1 MRVPGMTPRAA
12 YHARMPMWTGSWSA
26 GRRRGALVVV
36 AAAASLAVATLL
48 VAWLQG
54 GPLHA
59 PNASALYLVAVV
71 AVAILGGTWA
81 AIACSV
87 AAFLLYDVLFVEPVG
102 SLTVS
107 EPGEWLNLVLFLL
120 VAVAIGQLA
129 ALQAARADDAA
140 RRARESQAL
149 FRISRTLAT
158 ADNVAA
164 AAPAILSGLVTDAG
178 LDRAWLSTL
187 DGARERVVADSAA
200 GSAPPVSAT
209 ASTLTRRP
217 GDEPARW
224 VRAHLAPGAAPQRP
238 TPACLYRVAVVADG
252 TPAGYLWGTRAREAG
267 DPSREETRLLALAAD
282 QLGLALNREALARE
296 ATAAEVAKQSEALK
310 TALLD
315 SVSHDLRTPLATI
328 RAAAGALLDPALQWS
343 AVERQR
349 TAQTIDN
356 EAQRLDRIV
365 HNVLDMS
372 RLEAGVLR
380 PELEVLP
387 VDEVVRPVVD
397 RLAGIL
403 GSRLSVTIPDD
414 LPPVLVDAVYLDE
427 ALTNLLENA
436 VHHGGPEVPVAVT
449 ARLAGPGRVVIAV
462 EDGGAG
468 VPAEAM
474 PHLFEKFYRVRQR
487 GGPSRRGLGIGLSVV
502 KGMVEAMDGHVS
514 AGPSPLGG
522 LAVTLDLPAASV
534 PPEEPQAPEEPRT

>member
-1 MRVPGMTPRAA
+1 VTVASAA
-12 YHARMPMWTGSWSA
+12 
-26 GRRRGALVVV
+26 L
-36 AAAASLAVATLL
+36 SLAVATAL

-54 GPLHA
+54 APLHA

-81 AIACSV
+81 AVACSV
-87 AAFLLYDVLFVEPVG
+87 AAFLLYDFLFIQPLYTFTVG
-102 SLTVS
+102 
-107 EPGEWLNLVLFLL
+107 EPGEWLNLVLFLV

-129 ALQAARADDAA
+129 ALQAERAADAA

-149 FRISRTLAT
+149 FHISRTLAT
-158 ADNVAA
+158 TDQVAA
-164 AAPAILSGLVTDAG
+164 AAPAVLAGLVSDAG

-200 GSAPPVSAT
+200 GSAPPVSAM

-224 VRAHLAPGAAPQRP
+224 VRAHLSPGAAAPHP
-238 TPACLYRVAVVADG
+238 SPACLYRVAVLADG
-252 TPAGYLWGTRAREAG
+252 KPAGYLWGARAREAG

-328 RAAAGALLDPALQWS
+328 RAAAGALLDPALEWS
-343 AVERQR
+343 AEQRQQ

-387 VDEVVRPVVD
+387 VDEVVRPVVE
-397 RLAGIL
+397 RLAGL
-403 GSRLSVTIPDD
+403 LDSRLTVTIPDD

-436 VHHGGPEVPVAVT
+436 VHHGGPDVPVAVT
-449 ARLAGPGRVVIAV
+449 GRLGDPGRVTLTV
-462 EDGGAG
+462 EDGGPG
-468 VPAEAM
+468 VPPEAL
-474 PHLFEKFYRVRQR
+474 PRLFEKFYRVRQK

-502 KGMVEAMDGHVS
+502 KGMVEAMGGHVVAAS
-514 AGPSPLGG
+514 SPLGG
-522 LAVTLDLPAASV
+522 LAVTLDLPAAAL
-534 PPEEPQAPEEPRT
+534 PPDEPRSPTEARS

>member
-1 MRVPGMTPRAA
+1 M
-12 YHARMPMWTGSWSA
+12 
-26 GRRRGALVVV
+26 
-36 AAAASLAVATLL
+36 
-48 VAWLQG
+48 
-54 GPLHA
+54 
-59 PNASALYLVAVV
+59 
-71 AVAILGGTWA
+71 
-81 AIACSV
+81 
-87 AAFLLYDVLFVEPVG
+87 
-102 SLTVS
+102 
-107 EPGEWLNLVLFLL
+107 
-120 VAVAIGQLA
+120 
-129 ALQAARADDAA
+129 
-140 RRARESQAL
+140 
-149 FRISRTLAT
+149 
-158 ADNVAA
+158 AA
-164 AAPAILSGLVTDAG
+164 AAPAVLSGLVTDAG

-238 TPACLYRVAVVADG
+238 TPTCLYRVAVMADG

-267 DPSREETRLLALAAD
+267 DPSGEETRLLALAAD

-328 RAAAGALLDPALQWS
+328 RAAAGALLDPALEWS
-343 AVERQR
+343 AAQRQQ

-380 PELEVLP
+380 PEREVLP

-436 VHHGGPEVPVAVT
+436 VHHGGPDVPVAVT
-449 ARLAGPGRVVIAV
+449 ARLGRT
-462 EDGGAG
+462 
-468 VPAEAM
+468 
-474 PHLFEKFYRVRQR
+474 R
-487 GGPSRRGLGIGLSVV
+487 GGSPSPSRTAERGCRRRRCRASSRSSIACARRAARRDAGWASASASSRAWWRRWTATSRPAAVPSVV
-502 KGMVEAMDGHVS
+502 W
-514 AGPSPLGG
+514 
-522 LAVTLDLPAASV
+522 
-534 PPEEPQAPEEPRT
+534 R

>member
-1 MRVPGMTPRAA
+1 MRTPGTAPRAA
-12 YHARMPMWTGSWSA
+12 YHERVPRLTGSWTT
-26 GRRRGALVVV
+26 GRRRAAAVVA
-36 AAAASLAVATLL
+36 AAAASLAIATLL

-54 GPLHA
+54 APLHA

-81 AIACSV
+81 AVACSV
-87 AAFLLYDVLFVEPVG
+87 AAFLLYDFLFTQP
-102 SLTVS
+102 LYTFTVAQ
-107 EPGEWLNLVLFLL
+107 PDEWLNLILFLL
-120 VAVAIGQLA
+120 VAVPSASLPRSRRLA
-129 ALQAARADDAA
+129 PLMPPGGRGSRRPCFASAARWPPPTPW
-140 RRARESQAL
+140 RRPRP
-149 FRISRTLAT
+149 T
-158 ADNVAA
+158 V
-164 AAPAILSGLVTDAG
+164 LSGLVTDAG

-200 GSAPPVSAT
+200 GSAPPVSAM

-224 VRAHLAPGAAPQRP
+224 VRAHLAPGAAQQRP
-238 TPACLYRVAVVADG
+238 SPACLFRVAVMADG

-267 DPSREETRLLALAAD
+267 DPSGEETRLLALAAD
-282 QLGLALNREALARE
+282 QLGLALKREALTRE

-328 RAAAGALLDPALQWS
+328 RAAAGALLDPALDWS
-343 AVERQR
+343 ASQRQQ

-397 RLAGIL
+397 RLAAIL
-403 GSRLSVTIPDD
+403 GSRLTVTIPDD

-436 VHHGGPEVPVAVT
+436 VHHGGPDVPVAVVG
-449 ARLAGPGRVVIAV
+449 RLGDPGRVTITV
-462 EDGGAG
+462 EDGGPG

-474 PHLFEKFYRVRQR
+474 PRLFEKFYRVRQR

-502 KGMVEAMDGHVS
+502 KGMVEAMGGHVS
-514 AGPSPLGG
+514 AGPQ
-522 LAVTLDLPAASV
+522 PARGAGRDARSAGRQR
-534 PPEEPQAPEEPRT
+534 PA

>member
-1 MRVPGMTPRAA
+1 MRIPGTPPRAA
-12 YHARMPMWTGSWSA
+12 YHARMPMLTGSWNA
-26 GRRRGALVVV
+26 GRRRGALVVG
-36 AAAASLAVATLL
+36 AAAASLAIATLL
-48 VAWLQG
+48 VALLQG

-59 PNASALYLVAVV
+59 PNASAVYLVAVV

-81 AIACSV
+81 AVACSV
-87 AAFLLYDVLFVEPVG
+87 AAFLLYDFLFIQP
-102 SLTVS
+102 LYTFTVAQ
-107 EPGEWLNLVLFLL
+107 PGEWLNLILFLL

-140 RRARESQAL
+140 RRARESHAL

-158 ADNVAA
+158 TDDVAA
-164 AAPAILSGLVTDAG
+164 AAPAVLSGLVSEAG
-178 LDRAWLSTL
+178 LDRVWLSTL

-200 GSAPPVSAT
+200 GTAPPVSAT

-238 TPACLYRVAVVADG
+238 SPACLYRVAVMADG
-252 TPAGYLWGTRAREAG
+252 TPAGYLWGARAREAG
-267 DPSREETRLLALAAD
+267 DPSGEETRLLALAAD
-282 QLGLALNREALARE
+282 QLGLALKREALARE

-328 RAAAGALLDPALQWS
+328 RAAAGALLDPALEWS
-343 AVERQR
+343 AEQRQQ

-403 GSRLSVTIPDD
+403 DSRLTVTIPDD

-436 VHHGGPEVPVAVT
+436 VHHGGPKVPIAVSGK
-449 ARLAGPGRVVIAV
+449 LGGPGRVTITV

-468 VPAEAM
+468 VPPEAM
-474 PHLFEKFYRVRQR
+474 PRLFEKFYRVRQR
-487 GGPSRRGLGIGLSVV
+487 GGPARRGLGIGLSVV
-502 KGMVEAMDGHVS
+502 KGMVEAMGGHVS
-514 AGPSPLGG
+514 AGRSPLGG

-534 PPEEPQAPEEPRT
+534 PPEEARTPEGART

>member
-1 MRVPGMTPRAA
+1 MRAPGVVAGAA
-12 YHARMPMWTGSWSA
+12 YHGRMRPWVLSVAA
-26 GRRRGALVVV
+26 GRRRGVLVAA
-36 AAAASLAVATLL
+36 AAAASLSVATVL
-48 VAWLQG
+48 VALLQG
-54 GPLHA
+54 APLHVS
-59 PNASALYLVAVV
+59 NASVVYLVAVV
-71 AVAILGGTWA
+71 AVAIAGGTWA
-81 AIACSV
+81 AVACSI
-87 AAFLLYDVLFVEPVG
+87 ASFLLYDVLFVDPVG
-102 SLTVS
+102 SLTVA
-107 EPGEWLNLVLFLL
+107 EPGEWLNLLLFLL
-120 VAVAIGQLA
+120 VAVAIGQLT

-158 ADNVAA
+158 SDNVVAV
-164 AAPAILSGLVTDAG
+164 APAILAGLVTDAG
-178 LDRAWLSTL
+178 LDRAWLSML
-187 DGARERVVADSAA
+187 DGARERTVADSAA
-200 GSAPPVSAT
+200 GSAPPLSAM

-224 VRAHLAPGAAPQRP
+224 VRAHLANGVPAQRRP
-238 TPACLYRVAVVADG
+238 SPACLFRVAVVADG
-252 TPAGYLWGTRAREAG
+252 TPAGYLWGVRARETG
-267 DPSREETRLLALAAD
+267 DPTREETRLLALAAD
-282 QLGLALNREALARE
+282 QMGLALKREALARE

-328 RAAAGALLDPALQWS
+328 RAAAGALLDPSLDWS
-343 AVERQR
+343 AAQRQQ

-380 PELEVLP
+380 PELEVVP
-387 VDEVVRPVVD
+387 VDEVVRPVVA
-397 RLAGIL
+397 RLAATL
-403 GSRLSVTIPDD
+403 GSRLTVSIPDD
-414 LPPVLVDAVYLDE
+414 LPPVLVDAVYMDE

-436 VHHGGPEVPVAVT
+436 VHHGGPDVPVVVT
-449 ARLAGPGRVVIAV
+449 ARPAGPDRVTITV

-468 VPAEAM
+468 VPPEAM
-474 PHLFEKFYRVRQR
+474 PRLFEKFYRVRQR

-514 AGPSPLGG
+514 ATSSRLGG
-522 LAVTLDLPAASV
+522 LAVTLDLPAASG
-534 PPEEPQAPEEPRT
+534 PPEEPRS

>member
-1 MRVPGMTPRAA
+1 
-12 YHARMPMWTGSWSA
+12 MPSWVASLA
-26 GRRRGALVVV
+26 WGRRRGVFVV
-36 AAAASLAVATLL
+36 AAALASLSLATAMVAL
-48 VAWLQG
+48 LQG
-54 GPLHA
+54 APLHA
-59 PNASALYLVAVV
+59 PNASAVYLVAVV
-71 AVAILGGTWA
+71 AVAIVGGTWA
-81 AIACSV
+81 AVACSI
-87 AAFLLYDVLFVEPVG
+87 ASFLLYDFLFVDPIG
-102 SLTVS
+102 SLTVAQ
-107 EPGEWLNLVLFLL
+107 PGEWLNLVLFLL
-120 VAVAIGQLA
+120 VAAAIGQLT

-158 ADNVAA
+158 SDSVAA
-164 AAPAILSGLVTDAG
+164 VAPAILAGLVTDAG

-187 DGARERVVADSAA
+187 DGARERTVADSAA
-200 GSAPPVSAT
+200 GTAPPVSSM

-224 VRAHLAPGAAPQRP
+224 VRAHLTPGAAPRQP
-238 TPACLYRVAVVADG
+238 SPACLFRVAVVADD
-252 TPAGYLWGTRAREAG
+252 TPTGYLWGVRARETG
-267 DPSREETRLLALAAD
+267 DPTREETRLLALAAD
-282 QLGLALNREALARE
+282 QLGLALKREALARE
-296 ATAAEVAKQSEALK
+296 ATAAEVARQSEALK

-328 RAAAGALLDPALQWS
+328 RAAAGALLDPTLQWS
-343 AVERQR
+343 AVERQQ

-380 PELEVLP
+380 PELEVVP
-387 VDEVVRPVVD
+387 VDEVVRPVVA
-397 RLAGIL
+397 RLAGSL
-403 GSRLSVTIPDD
+403 GSRLTVSIPED
-414 LPPVLVDAVYLDE
+414 LPPVLVDAVYMDE

-436 VHHGGPEVPVAVT
+436 VHHGGPDVPIAVS
-449 ARLAGPGRVVIAV
+449 ARPAGPERVAITV

-468 VPAEAM
+468 VPDEAM
-474 PHLFEKFYRVRQR
+474 PRLFEKFYRVRQR

-514 AGPSPLGG
+514 AAPSPLGG
-522 LAVTLDLPAASV
+522 LAVTLDLPAASG
-534 PPEEPQAPEEPRT
+534 PPEEPRPAPAPSA

>member
-1 MRVPGMTPRAA
+1 MRVPGTAPQAA
-12 YHARMPMWTGSWSA
+12 YHGHMPTWTASLTA
-26 GRRRGALVVV
+26 GRRHTALV
-36 AAAASLAVATLL
+36 AAAAGASLIAATLL

-59 PNASALYLVAVV
+59 PNASAVYLVAVV
-71 AVAILGGTWA
+71 TVAILGGTWA
-81 AIACSV
+81 AVACSV
-87 AAFLLYDVLFVEPVG
+87 AAFLLYDFLFIQP
-102 SLTVS
+102 LYTFTVAQ
-107 EPGEWLNLVLFLL
+107 PGEWLNLVLFLL
-120 VAVAIGQLA
+120 VAVTIGQLA
-129 ALQAARADDAA
+129 ALQAARAVDAA

-158 ADNVAA
+158 TDTVAT
-164 AAPAILSGLVTDAG
+164 AAPAVLSGLVTEAG

-200 GSAPPVSAT
+200 GSAPPVSAM

-217 GDEPARW
+217 GDEPSRW

-238 TPACLYRVAVVADG
+238 SPACLYRVAIMADG
-252 TPAGYLWGTRAREAG
+252 TPAGYLWGARARAAG
-267 DPSREETRLLALAAD
+267 DPSGEETRLLALAAD
-282 QLGLALNREALARE
+282 QLGLALKREALARE

-328 RAAAGALLDPALQWS
+328 RAAAGALLDPALEWS
-343 AVERQR
+343 ATQRQQ

-380 PELEVLP
+380 PEREVLP

-397 RLAGIL
+397 RLAAIL
-403 GSRLSVTIPDD
+403 GSRLTVTIPDD
-414 LPPVLVDAVYLDE
+414 LPPVMVDAVYLDE

-436 VHHGGPEVPVAVT
+436 VNHGGPDVPVAVVG
-449 ARLAGPGRVVIAV
+449 RLGGPGRVTITV

-474 PHLFEKFYRVRQR
+474 PRLFEKFYRVRQR

-514 AGPSPLGG
+514 AGPSQLGG
-522 LAVTLDLPAASV
+522 LAVTLDLPAASG
-534 PPEEPQAPEEPRT
+534 PPEEPRS